1 MQKLLIVDDHRIFT
15 EGIHFLIGHTTALKV
30 AGVIHLGREVMP
42 FLKCNEIDLVLLDV
56 DLPDIS
62 GIEVA
67 REIRTAYPSLKILAL
82 SMLDDYYSVS
92 RMMEAGADGYCIK
105 TCGLEEILDA
115 ILKLKKGEKHM
126 PVPHADILKKEAKTP
141 RHMQLTPREMEI
153 VRLIAKGLTTDQIAD
168 SLFISP
174 RTVETHRKNI
184 YQKLNLHTNIEL
196 IQYSFKKKWL

>member
-15 EGIHFLIGHTTALKV
+15 EGIHFLIGHTTTLKV
-30 AGVIHLGREVMP
+30 AAILHKGLEVMP
-42 FLKCNEIDLVLLDV
+42 FLKCNEIDLVLLDI

-67 REIRTAYPSLKILAL
+67 RNIRAAYPSLKILAL
-82 SMLDDYYSVS
+82 SMLDDFHSVS

-105 TCGLEEILDA
+105 TCGLEEILNA
-115 ILKLKKGEKHM
+115 ILKLENGEKYTPASHTGF
-126 PVPHADILKKEAKTP
+126 LNKEAESPKHL
-141 RHMQLTPREMEI
+141 RLTPREMEI
-153 VRLIAKGLTTDQIAD
+153 VHLIGKGLTSHQIAD
-168 SLFISP
+168 SLCISA

-196 IQYSFKKKWL
+196 IQYSFRKKWL